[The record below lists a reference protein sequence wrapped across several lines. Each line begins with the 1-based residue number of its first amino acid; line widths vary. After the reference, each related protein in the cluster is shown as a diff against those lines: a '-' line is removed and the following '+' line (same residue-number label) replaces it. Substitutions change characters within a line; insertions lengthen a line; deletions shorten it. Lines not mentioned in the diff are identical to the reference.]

1 MREEIKQPVER
12 VQRIIAKVLP
22 IVAIAMA
29 VYHLAFT
36 QYLLQGATG
45 HRITHLGF
53 AFVVVLLSLLLQ
65 SKRGWLLKWGL
76 LLASLAVSGY
86 LMFYLDDI
94 LEFRSTIPTAWDQII
109 GVAGILLTVAASFL
123 VFGKTFHED
132 SSGLYF
138 HFSNGMSSV
147 DIFILPLSS
156 LAIIHL
162 SQFLSSRNGWSSR

>member
-53 AFVVVLLSLLLQ
+53 AFVVVILSLLLQ

-123 VFGKTFHED
+123 VFGKT
-132 SSGLYF
+132 
-138 HFSNGMSSV
+138 
-147 DIFILPLSS
+147 
-156 LAIIHL
+156 
-162 SQFLSSRNGWSSR
+162 SRIT